1 MSVPTRR
8 IRGVQDIR
16 THAGRAQETGLR
28 HQALLKGACLEMEKY
43 RRAGERRSA
52 VHRVQ
57 SIDERVRE
65 IEREQERLMSKVR
78 LAKECRSASSESGN
92 SRDSRDS
99 SFKIRY

>member
-1 MSVPTRR
+1 MPVPSSKVRAL
-8 IRGVQDIR
+8 QDIR
-16 THAGRAQETGLR
+16 THAGRAEETRLP
-28 HQALLKGACLEMEKY
+28 HQALLRVAWLEMEKC
-43 RRAGERRSA
+43 RRASERRSA
-52 VHRVQ
+52 AHRVRN
-57 SIDERVRE
+57 IDERVRE